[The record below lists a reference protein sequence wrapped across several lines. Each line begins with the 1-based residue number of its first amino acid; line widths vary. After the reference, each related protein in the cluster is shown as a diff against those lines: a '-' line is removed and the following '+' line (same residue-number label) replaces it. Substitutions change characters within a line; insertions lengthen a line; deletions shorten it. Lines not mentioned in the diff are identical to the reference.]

1 MKKTNNTTNTNN
13 VKNAKKGTQNCGSKA
28 KKNDVQDCD

>member
-1 MKKTNNTTNTNN
+1 MKKTNNKANNN
-13 VKNAKKGTQNCGSKA
+13 VKNAKKGTQNCSSKA